1 VRQREVGGI
10 GYADIGEWRDTILV
24 PPLSNITV
32 SFFNLCVILITF
44 FITSLLS
51 VPSSLPAIWLNQSR
65 CSVGWNI
72 GVVFSYNSWAYLYFI
87 LYHRKFFDAP
97 QYTHL
102 LQRTE
107 LIWEHYFCTER
118 RKKCIVHEKHKTF
131 KIFLLLYIS
140 ACQLQY
146 QVTMQMIRKTTFFI
160 FRNPYSYWRHVNCN
174 YSTEYAW
181 GNTKLPLKSAV
192 HSFPEFN
199 FTSIQEDRNISLE
212 TFGDVSWKH
221 ARCTFCDFIK
231 RVSTG
236 TTLQN
241 PCRN

>member
-1 VRQREVGGI
+1 
-10 GYADIGEWRDTILV
+10 
-24 PPLSNITV
+24 
-32 SFFNLCVILITF
+32 
-44 FITSLLS
+44 

-72 GVVFSYNSWAYLYFI
+72 GVVFNYNSWAYLYFI

-140 ACQLQY
+140 ASQLQY

-160 FRNPYSYWRHVNCN
+160 NPYSYWRRVNCN

-181 GNTKLPLKSAV
+181 GNTKLPLKQV
-192 HSFPEFN
+192 FPTFFAARTPLSGQSILSTPQKILRYILLYKRYISCSVTEGSSYPLMFN
-199 FTSIQEDRNISLE
+199 QGVPLGVRAL
-212 TFGDVSWKH
+212 GV
-221 ARCTFCDFIK
+221 
-231 RVSTG
+231 RVPPVG
-236 TTLQN
+236 N
-241 PCRN
+241 PCSKICCTQFSRI